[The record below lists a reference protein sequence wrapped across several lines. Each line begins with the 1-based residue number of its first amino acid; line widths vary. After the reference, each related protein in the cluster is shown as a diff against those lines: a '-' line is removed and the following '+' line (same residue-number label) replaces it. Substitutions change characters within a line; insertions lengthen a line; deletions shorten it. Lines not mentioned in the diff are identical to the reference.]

1 MKPNLLAAALF
12 TALILACFAAPAAA
26 FSGAGSGTEADPY
39 IVTTPAQLQEM
50 NNDLDAYYKLGNDID
65 LSSLGTSTSD
75 TSLIGSA
82 SAPFKGSLDGNGHT
96 ISNIYRVIW
105 YVDYWTL
112 NNIKFE
118 NIDVEITSSD
128 FINTNGFVI
137 FNPTPTN
144 TLYYE
149 NVGFENIDVKLTSS
163 YAGARV
169 ILFGYDNI
177 NVKNCYVL
185 GGSLSAIKN
194 NAYGEAV
201 TSGLGVMNTNIE
213 NCYVFLDSASA
224 INNNQGNALTLGL
237 LLGNRGQSST
247 ISNTVVLTPHYTHG
261 SSYNAN
267 TFGRLYSY
275 FNGVPN
281 IVTVSNSY
289 AYSPTV
295 INSNSITTGSTNDMN
310 GGSVTQSE
318 MYSENWWVN
327 NLAQWD
333 WENTWYWDETEN
345 LPKLQIFSAI
355 PPTISSISATPA
367 TGGQQTEYTLSVT
380 ATTEAEGGIA
390 SYQWSYSTDS
400 GNTWLPISGATAAT
414 YVWTPGTSI
423 SGTVLLKCYIT
434 GADGG
439 TVDSY
444 EAGYANIQIT
454 VYPPPDISTISVSR
468 PLQKVNTPT
477 TLTATLAESEPAT
490 YQWYYS
496 TNGGQTW
503 TPISGATALTAEYTP
518 TTTGTHSVKIVV
530 TNSFG
535 ESNELTT
542 NFNVLPTYTPTP
554 ITNTSVDISIDS
566 TAKYQGM
573 QQFTLSAE
581 LKALNYYTPNL
592 AHLAHDN
599 ALYYLDSAERKVIP
613 VSTTTGGTISAAYVG
628 QYTGIITDTS
638 GNTAFYSYQTN
649 DWQYIEQ
656 YSAAIIAS
664 TSSYAATV
672 SGGTL
677 RIYNLN
683 GNLIASTATTA
694 ANLAGNDQTNVFVS
708 YSGATITYYWYQN
721 GEIKTASKTLG
732 HTITELHQIS
742 STANWIVSTTA
753 NTYTISISDTGSY
766 ELLSTT
772 DTDTPLI
779 HTQATNI
786 NVLIGVSAPNEIF
799 IVGADGETDGTYVTG
814 STLSDAS
821 IAKATGLY
829 AIAGGEDRQ
838 AYILAKSTSSTW
850 QLLQTVNFGDNIDY
864 SQISTTGTYT
874 AVSTG
879 LKLYLLEAVDISAN
893 SYLLQGVIIGS
904 SGSVWANKPFTIN
917 GDNLRTD
924 AAGRFVYSVQPAT
937 LYTIVTDTTTTE
949 YTATNAALQT
959 IAIKLKP
966 NPFAQSVSYSTD
978 YNADTRNFEM
988 TYTDTRD
995 MTSSVTWVIR
1005 ETGNQTIVSTQTVQA
1020 GQTAYWEV
1028 PLDKSFTS
1036 YQISMIADRQGT
1048 NVENTWIITP
1058 DGKNPINIPG
1068 LDETGKTILFGAVL
1082 MIFGGLFGVM
1092 HSTKG
1097 ALLTVLLAGVF
1108 AYLGL
1113 LNIPTT
1119 VIMVAATLAVAAL
1132 LAKGSGGS

>member
-1 MKPNLLAAALF
+1 MKPKTHLIPAALV
-12 TALILACFAAPAAA
+12 AVLLLLCLATPAAA

-39 IVTTPAQLQEM
+39 IITTPAQLQSIQD
-50 NNDLDAYYKLGNDID
+50 DLTAYYKLGNDID
-65 LSSLGTSTSD
+65 LSGVSWTPIAGQTSGYTFIAGFSGT
-75 TSLIGSA
+75 
-82 SAPFKGSLDGNGHT
+82 LDGDGYT
-96 ISNIYRVIW
+96 LSGL
-105 YVDYWTL
+105 YV
-112 NNIKFE
+112 E
-118 NIDVEITSSD
+118 
-128 FINTNGFVI
+128 NTNTGQSQTACCFMVL
-137 FNPTPTN
+137 NGGTVK
-144 TLYYE
+144 
-149 NVGFENIDVKLTSS
+149 NVKITDFTFRQNRL
-163 YAGARV
+163 YAGAAIYYPCV
-169 ILFGYDNI
+169 FTASFNMGNI
-177 NVKNCYVL
+177 INCEID
-185 GGSLSAIKN
+185 ADI
-194 NAYGEAV
+194 
-201 TSGLGVMNTNIE
+201 T
-213 NCYVFLDSASA
+213 
-224 INNNQGNALTLGL
+224 
-237 LLGNRGQSST
+237 T
-247 ISNTVVLTPHYTHG
+247 ISYATNNRYYGTGMIVYGCDVHDCIITGNIDAGSNHISSNDATTATPIMASDDVENVYVSVNLATG
-261 SSYNAN
+261 NN
-267 TFGRLYSY
+267 LYGISNNWI
-275 FNGVPN
+275 NGFS
-281 IVTVSNSY
+281 VSNSVFVGTTSKS
-289 AYSPTV
+289 ATGRISNSDYSPILSNNYV
-295 INSNSITTGSTNDMN
+295 INTVLPSSNDANSYN
-310 GGSVTQSE
+310 GADVSAAT
-318 MYSENWWVN
+318 
-327 NLAQWD
+327 LATKSFYQNTLEWD
-333 WENTWYWDETEN
+333 FVNTWYWDSETN
-345 LPKLQIFSAI
+345 TPQLIVFRDSV
-355 PPTISSISATPA
+355 PPTISAISATPA
-367 TGGQQTEYTLSVT
+367 TGGQLTEYTLTAT
-380 ATTEAEGGIA
+380 ATTEAAGGIA

-400 GNTWLPISGATAAT
+400 GQTWTPISGATTAI
-414 YVWTPGTSI
+414 YIWTPGTSI
-423 SGTVLLKCYIT
+423 SGAVLLKCFIT

-444 EAGYANIQIT
+444 EAGYTNIQIT
-454 VYPPPDISTISVSR
+454 IIPPPDISTISVSR

-496 TNGGQTW
+496 TNGGTTW
-503 TPISGATALTAEYTP
+503 TPISGATAITAEYTP
-518 TTTGTHSVKIVV
+518 TTTGTHSVKFVV
-530 TNSFG
+530 TNQYG
-535 ESNELTT
+535 ESNNLST
-542 NFNVLPTYTPTP
+542 NIKVLPTYTPTA
-554 ITNTSVDISIDS
+554 ITNTSVDINIDS
-566 TAKYQGM
+566 TAKYQGIK
-573 QQFTLSAE
+573 QFTLSAE
-581 LKALNYYTPNL
+581 LNALNYYTSNL

-599 ALYYLDSAERKVIP
+599 ALYYLDSAEREVIP
-613 VSTTTGGTISAAYVG
+613 VSTTTGGTISAAYIG
-628 QYTGIITDTS
+628 QYTGVITDTA
-638 GNTAFYSYQTN
+638 GNTAFYSYQTD

-656 YSAAIIAS
+656 NSAAIIAS

-672 SGGTL
+672 SAGTL

-683 GNLIASTATTA
+683 GNLVASTATTA
-694 ANLAGNDQTNVFVS
+694 ENLAGNDNTNVFVS
-708 YSGATITYYWYQN
+708 YSGKTITYYWYQN
-721 GEIKTASKTLG
+721 GEIKTASQTLG

-786 NVLIGVSAPNEIF
+786 NVLIGVAAPNEIY

-864 SQISTTGTYT
+864 SQISTTGTYA

-1068 LDETGKTILFGAVL
+1068 LDETGRTILFGAVL